1 MQLSQNEQ
9 IEFDKNVTLSQSL
22 LYKKNE
28 ILVFLSKMQ
37 DFFEKYIKMS
47 GFLAI
52 IAIISIFMSEDEDAL
67 ATSILYLVL
76 FIVSLII
83 FFTIKAIKNVELKN
97 VQNSLIASFTVIEN
111 ISTPY
116 LNSYLNNKVIVD
128 FNSIN
133 SDGFAR
139 IPSILLQAML
149 DVGVQQQRL
158 EKIKLPQKGIT
169 LYKSLTPNIDTSKL
183 VSTTL
188 DIS

>member
-1 MQLSQNEQ
+1 MAL
-9 IEFDKNVTLSQSL
+9 VTKKWSVRLVSTKVKSL
-22 LYKKNE
+22 P
-28 ILVFLSKMQ
+28 
-37 DFFEKYIKMS
+37 
-47 GFLAI
+47 
-52 IAIISIFMSEDEDAL
+52 FMPSL
-67 ATSILYLVL
+67 FQPRLKVLRVGLYLVL

>member
-52 IAIISIFMSEDEDAL
+52 IAIISIFMSEDEDTL

-97 VQNSLIASFTVIEN
+97 VQN
-111 ISTPY
+111 
-116 LNSYLNNKVIVD
+116 
-128 FNSIN
+128 
-133 SDGFAR
+133 
-139 IPSILLQAML
+139 
-149 DVGVQQQRL
+149 
-158 EKIKLPQKGIT
+158 
-169 LYKSLTPNIDTSKL
+169 
-183 VSTTL
+183 
-188 DIS
+188 

>member
-1 MQLSQNEQ
+1 M
-9 IEFDKNVTLSQSL
+9 
-22 LYKKNE
+22 
-28 ILVFLSKMQ
+28 
-37 DFFEKYIKMS
+37 
-47 GFLAI
+47 
-52 IAIISIFMSEDEDAL
+52 
-67 ATSILYLVL
+67 
-76 FIVSLII
+76 
-83 FFTIKAIKNVELKN
+83 
-97 VQNSLIASFTVIEN
+97 QNSLIASFTVIEN